1 MVIGLIATILSAL
14 SYAGDPTIK
23 NIWGAHFNMCSDTLT
38 AFGAIAILFV
48 FIKETPWSRWTEKE
62 ATLFLMAILGSVLA
76 ALGFLSA
83 ICSITKYKDSFGKD
97 FGDWWVG
104 FIFWITG
111 VLVFFIGEIAYGE
124 VVWAEVYT

>member
-1 MVIGLIATILSAL
+1 M
-14 SYAGDPTIK
+14 
-23 NIWGAHFNMCSDTLT
+23 GAHFNVCSDKLT

-62 ATLFLMAILGSVLA
+62 ATLFLMAILGFVLA

-83 ICSITKYKDSFGKD
+83 ISSITKYKDSFGND